1 MSSFTG
7 SKDDIHYNVLSKDLA
22 DVYMESQRE
31 PDVNTFVK
39 KLFHT
44 MKEPSFLDWKLNVSG
59 KVSDDAERGTIIRSK
74 LESILRSER
83 LSQYL
88 DENGISLNSYNAW
101 VKRKYGKTAKK
112 DMRMVD
118 LPEWVRRYS
127 KKNMDDLDEDDKERS
142 ALLGDSKKGDEEK
155 KPKKPENDN

>member
-1 MSSFTG
+1 MTSFTG
-7 SKDDIHYNVLSKDLA
+7 TRDDIHYTVLNKDLA
-22 DVYMESQRE
+22 EVYMETQRE

-44 MKEPSFLDWKLNVSG
+44 MKEPSFLDWRLNVSG
-59 KVSDDAERGTIIRSK
+59 KVNDDAERASIIRSK

-101 VKRKYGKTAKK
+101 VKRKYGKTVKK
-112 DMRMVD
+112 DMKMCD
-118 LPEWVRRYS
+118 LPEWIRRYS
-127 KKNMDDLDEDDKERS
+127 KKIEDFGDDEKERD
-142 ALLGDSKKGDEEK
+142 ALLGDVKKIDEEK
-155 KPKKPENDN
+155 KPRKPETDN